1 VSQRDRIL
9 IIVVAILGLGAG
21 GWFVVAKPK
30 RRAAA
35 DLETQIVSQ
44 QGVLANA
51 SQSAADYRA
60 ARTRLRKHPE
70 VFEQSARALPNRVA
84 MPELL
89 RSLSKTT
96 DGTNVQMTTLTT
108 AAGTSTATAGITSV
122 DLNMTF
128 SGGFLELQHY
138 LSRLQK
144 FVKVSRQK
152 VAAKG
157 RLVALDSV
165 QLAPKANALTAT
177 VKATVYI
184 LQPGALTAAATAV
197 GATADPAAATAAA
210 PGAPTSPSTPTGGTQ

>member
-9 IIVVAILGLGAG
+9 IVVAAILGLGAA

-30 RRAAA
+30 RREAAN
-35 DLETQIVSQ
+35 LESQIVSA

-70 VFEQSARALPNRVA
+70 VFKQSARALPNRVA

-89 RSLSKTT
+89 RSLSRTT
-96 DGTNVQMTTLTT
+96 DGTKVEMTNLTT
-108 AAGTSTATAGITSV
+108 AAGATGATPGITSV
-122 DLNMTF
+122 DLNMTLQ
-128 SGGFLELQHY
+128 GDFLELQRY

-144 FVKVSRQK
+144 FVKVSSQK

-165 QLAPKANALTAT
+165 QLAPKDTSLTAT
-177 VKATVYI
+177 VKATVYV
-184 LQPGALTAAATAV
+184 LQPSALSTAASAMPGTAAAA
-197 GATADPAAATAAA
+197 APAAS
-210 PGAPTSPSTPTGGTQ
+210 TSPSTPTGGAQ